1 MTSFINLISEKHKF
15 RASRAFKLRKR
26 GGERKLIRRNKTD
39 RQEKKQVSKF
49 NKLKEQIETSAK
61 VSKVISCASPLEFR
75 TQECLELCSDLFRY
89 SGFNMGIFHQILP
102 KTNDLSCHP
111 HSFCTTAIFSCMLN
125 FYYFFLMKVEDLCVL
140 IVLNA
145 TV

>member
-75 TQECLELCSDLFRY
+75 TELKNVSSCAQICLDTLVSIWAFSIKFFQKQMISAAIHIHSVQLPY
-89 SGFNMGIFHQILP
+89 SHV
-102 KTNDLSCHP
+102 C
-111 HSFCTTAIFSCMLN
+111 
-125 FYYFFLMKVEDLCVL
+125 
-140 IVLNA
+140 
-145 TV
+145 